1 MIGFWR
7 TSNDF
12 RPPASVTIAAPLSVE
27 PSSTTVIWSGGKVWA
42 NTRSSEPAM
51 NRGPLNSVMTAEIL
65 GLVAIM
71 PVSHVRVTLP
81 VSQIFLSVLHVWAF

>member
-1 MIGFWR
+1 
-7 TSNDF
+7 
-12 RPPASVTIAAPLSVE
+12 
-27 PSSTTVIWSGGKVWA
+27 
-42 NTRSSEPAM
+42 M